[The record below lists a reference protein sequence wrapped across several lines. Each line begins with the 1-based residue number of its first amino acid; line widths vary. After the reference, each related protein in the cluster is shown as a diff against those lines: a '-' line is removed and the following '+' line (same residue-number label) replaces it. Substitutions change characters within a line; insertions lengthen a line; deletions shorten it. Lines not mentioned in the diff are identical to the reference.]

1 MFQLFPR
8 STSPGWAFAVTAA
21 LVAGCSDKSYVEVA
35 VHPVEGTLHAKG
47 EPLYGAY
54 LTFHPQGDV
63 GMTKG
68 NKPFARVE
76 QDGSFR
82 VTTYDTND
90 GAPAGSY
97 AVTIYWPEDPESRGF
112 SPDRLKEKFAK
123 PEQPAFEV
131 TIGGEPT
138 QLPAW
143 ELP

>member
-1 MFQLFPR
+1 MIRSLSLASAAAFLLGGSLF
-8 STSPGWAFAVTAA
+8 V
-21 LVAGCSDKSYVEVA
+21 GCSDKSYVEVA
-35 VHPVEGTLHAKG
+35 VHPVKGTLHTQG

-76 QDGSFR
+76 QDGSFQ
-82 VTTYDTND
+82 VTTYDTSD

-112 SPDRLKEKFAK
+112 SPDRLKEKFAN
-123 PEQPAFEV
+123 PEKPAFEIS
-131 TIGGEPT
+131 IGDEST
-138 QLPAW
+138 QLPPW